1 MVWRCFFFLF
11 HLQWLCVFGLL
22 ARDSCAQMATLFL
35 GVSLA
40 TSILGLMYF
49 IRNGISTRKDIFSP
63 RFVLLLTSS
72 LKFYRPDVLRDA
84 LSLIKKHFLGGGEG
98 KDVLISFPFHYQLAS
113 YFKIPPG
120 TNS

>member
-1 MVWRCFFFLF
+1 MAFFFFSLF

-22 ARDSCAQMATLFL
+22 ESDSCAQMATLFL
-35 GVSLA
+35 QVSLA
-40 TSILGLMYF
+40 TSVLGLMYF
-49 IRNGISTRKDIFSP
+49 IRNGISTREDIFPP

-84 LSLIKKHFLGGGEG
+84 LSLIKNTFGGGG
-98 KDVLISFPFHYQLAS
+98 KDVLISFPVHYQLAS